1 MSVCVGDDDRGLAE
15 EVRLQVTPPKDI
27 LRHAED
33 RINRLDPFVPEEGEP
48 CDAKQS
54 VERIHLQEGGSL
66 NKNRYKY
73 RKKLHVL
80 LYYLGL

>member
-54 VERIHLQEGGSL
+54 VERIH
-66 NKNRYKY
+66 
-73 RKKLHVL
+73 HVSWSVGKASGL
-80 LYYLGL
+80 LILTR